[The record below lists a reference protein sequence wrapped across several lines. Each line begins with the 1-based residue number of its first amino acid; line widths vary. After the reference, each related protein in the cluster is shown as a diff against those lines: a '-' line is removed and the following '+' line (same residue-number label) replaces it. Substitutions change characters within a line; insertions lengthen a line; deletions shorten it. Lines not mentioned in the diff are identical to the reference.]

1 MTFQKRIT
9 TKYLVHDKLFLSLE
23 GGKEMLRKFKKWHKK
38 YFGVGSTFYRKIAH
52 FESWLYDAIVSK
64 LF

>member
-1 MTFQKRIT
+1 MTFQRRAT
-9 TKYLVHDKLFLSLE
+9 ANYLIHVKLFLSLE
-23 GGKEMLRKFKKWHKK
+23 GGREMLRKLKSWHKK

>member
-1 MTFQKRIT
+1 MTFQRRAT
-9 TKYLVHDKLFLSLE
+9 TKYLVHVKLFLSAE
-23 GGKEMLRKFKKWHKK
+23 GGKKMLRKFKNWHKK

>member
-1 MTFQKRIT
+1 MTFQRSAAT
-9 TKYLVHDKLFLSLE
+9 NYLVHVKLLLSAE

>member
-1 MTFQKRIT
+1 
-9 TKYLVHDKLFLSLE
+9 
-23 GGKEMLRKFKKWHKK
+23 MLRKIKKWHKK

>member
-1 MTFQKRIT
+1 
-9 TKYLVHDKLFLSLE
+9 
-23 GGKEMLRKFKKWHKK
+23 MLRKLKSWHKK